1 MNSIVEMWYDDLDS
15 FKRAMDFIH
24 SDAGKELV
32 IDGEKFI
39 EMRHGGFWIVKE
51 HVILDKIKK

>member
-24 SDAGKELV
+24 SDAGKGLV
-32 IDGEKFI
+32 IYGEKYA
-39 EMRHGGFWIVKE
+39 EMRQGG
-51 HVILDKIKK
+51 L

>member
-1 MNSIVEMWYDDLDS
+1 MWYDDLDS